1 MKPSLRFALAAL
13 LVCLAQTAALG
24 YMVLGRAAILRN
36 GETVMLRTAPV
47 DPRDLLRG
55 DYVILSYDVSTVP
68 AAVISGAWPK
78 EQGRQRLW
86 VRLVKG
92 ADGVSTVAEAAFQ
105 PLVPATGSVVM
116 KSLPFD
122 YWPSDTKAD
131 QRVSYGIERYYVPEG
146 EGRALE
152 AARDAETL
160 TVAVSVGGDGT
171 AQLRAL
177 YRDGTMVYEE
187 PLF

>member
-13 LVCLAQTAALG
+13 LVCIAQTAALA

-68 AAVISGAWPK
+68 ASAISGTWPAEK
-78 EQGRQRLW
+78 GRQSLW

-92 ADGVSTVAEAAFQ
+92 VDGISTVGEAAFQ
-105 PLVPATGSVVM
+105 PLAPVAGSVVV
-116 KSLPFD
+116 KSQPFD
-122 YWPSDTKAD
+122 YWPSDPKAD
-131 QRVSYGIERYYVPEG
+131 QRVTYGIERYYVPEG

-160 TVAVSVGGDGT
+160 TVAVSIGGDGT

-177 YRDGTMVYEE
+177 YRNGTMVYEE
-187 PLF
+187 PIF